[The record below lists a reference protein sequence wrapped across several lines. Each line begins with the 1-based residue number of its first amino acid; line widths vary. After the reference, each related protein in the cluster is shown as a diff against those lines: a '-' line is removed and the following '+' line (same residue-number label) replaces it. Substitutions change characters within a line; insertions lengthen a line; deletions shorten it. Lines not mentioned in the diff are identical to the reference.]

1 MICCYLEAETP
12 HETENICPGQKFL
25 WEAAAGAPRLSPP
38 KPYLG
43 RWGGGEGCG
52 KVGGG
57 EGGLTSKGPRRGSK
71 LSRLGGELG
80 RLLSSRAWCPW
91 GLT

>member
-43 RWGGGEGCG
+43 RWGVEVRGMGRW
-52 KVGGG
+52 GGG
-57 EGGLTSKGPRRGSK
+57 RGGDEQGT
-71 LSRLGGELG
+71 
-80 RLLSSRAWCPW
+80 
-91 GLT
+91 